1 MSDYGISADLED
13 RVAVV
18 IGGTTGI
25 GRAIAEALANAG
37 ADVVPTSRTEAS
49 VEKAAAAVGTEL
61 VCPTD
66 VTERE
71 EVRYLFERT
80 EDELGSI
87 DVLVN
92 SAGIVQE
99 GKRVGEID
107 DAEWEAI
114 VDTNLYGVFV
124 ASQMVPGYMSDGGDR
139 SILNV
144 GSMNGVRPLHGMTA
158 YVASKFGVT
167 GLTQNFAVEY
177 ASRDIRVNAIAPG
190 YVKTRQNAD
199 ALEDAETRA
208 AIHDRTPLS
217 RYASLEELA
226 GSALY
231 MVSPAAGFVTGETLV
246 IDGGYTIR

>member
-1 MSDYGISADLED
+1 MSEYGITADLED

-18 IGGTTGI
+18 IGGTAGI
-25 GRAIAEALANAG
+25 GREIAEALAQAS
-37 ADVVPTSRTEAS
+37 ADVVPTSRTESS
-49 VEKAAAAVGTEL
+49 VEDAAAAVGSDL

-66 VTERE
+66 VTERGD
-71 EVRYLFERT
+71 VRHLFERT
-80 EDELGSI
+80 VDELGAI

-107 DAEWEAI
+107 DEEWAAI

-124 ASQMVPGYMSDGGDR
+124 ASQLVPDYMSDRSDR

-167 GLTQNFAVEY
+167 GLTQNFAIEY

-199 ALEDAETRA
+199 ALEASDTRE
-208 AIHDRTPLS
+208 AIHGRTPLS
-217 RYASLEELA
+217 RYATLEELA